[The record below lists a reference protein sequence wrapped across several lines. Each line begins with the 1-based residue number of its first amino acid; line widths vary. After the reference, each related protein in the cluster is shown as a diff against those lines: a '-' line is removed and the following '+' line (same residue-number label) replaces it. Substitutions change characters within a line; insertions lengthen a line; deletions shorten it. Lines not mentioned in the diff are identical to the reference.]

1 MNDIAR
7 GLSVGSVWAAAVRTR
22 GDHPFLVWLGAD
34 GSRREFSYH
43 EMDERINRVANALT
57 QIGVGARDLVAVQLR
72 NSHEFVTCLF
82 ALAKLGAV
90 TVPVALGA
98 SPAEVARMSAA
109 CPLAWTI
116 VDTSCVDVHR
126 ALRRADSAAGRR
138 ANPLIVVGGTGPDE
152 GTVDLAEVC
161 THASPLPPTVEPV
174 DSRALAELLYT
185 SGTTAEPKGVMVTQA
200 NLVFSGHYGVWETS
214 LRPDDR
220 LFTPMPAC
228 HSNFQM
234 AALMPVVVAGACL
247 ILAETYSASRFWEQ
261 VRHSDATVIQIISMI
276 VRTLLLQPP
285 NPLDSENR
293 VREAL
298 FFMGLSEAEKDAF
311 EQRFGVRLLNTYGS
325 TESIGWALTDPP
337 VGERR
342 WPSVGRPG
350 LGYEVGVFGAGGRE
364 LSAGEVGELRIKGTP
379 GTSLMAGYYDNP
391 AETQRVLLP
400 GGWLRTHDLGYRD
413 DDGWFYYV
421 GRDRDLIKRSGEN
434 ISAAE
439 LEQVL
444 TAHPEIAEAAVIGV
458 PDPIR
463 DEAVKAF
470 VRRVPGSVLSV
481 QDVVD
486 YCRRQVIDFKVPS
499 EVEFVDDFPR
509 TPSMKIEKRL
519 LRQAIP
525 GTQLHTEVEK

>member
-1 MNDIAR
+1 VNDIAT
-7 GLSVGSVWAAAVRTR
+7 GQSVGSVWAATVRTD
-22 GDHPFLVWLGAD
+22 GDRPFLVWLGAD
-34 GSRREFSYH
+34 GARQEFSYRQF
-43 EMDERINRVANALT
+43 DERINRAANALAT
-57 QIGVGARDLVAVQLR
+57 LGVGVRDLVAVQLR
-72 NSHEFVTCLF
+72 NSPDVVAYLF
-82 ALAKLGAV
+82 ALARLGAV
-90 TVPVALGA
+90 TVPIALCAGT
-98 SPAEVARMSAA
+98 AEVARVAA
-109 CPLAWTI
+109 SCRPAWTI
-116 VDTSCVDVHR
+116 VDASCAHAHR
-126 ALRRADSAAGRR
+126 ELRRGTPVAT
-138 ANPLIVVGGTGPDE
+138 PLLVVGGTGPDDDA
-152 GTVDLAEVC
+152 VDLDAAC
-161 THASPLPPTVEPV
+161 ASASPLAPTAAPV
-174 DSRALAELLYT
+174 DSGALAELLYT

-200 NLVFSGHYGVWETS
+200 NLVFSGHYGVWETG

-247 ILAETYSASRFWEQ
+247 VLAEAYSASRFWRQ
-261 VRHSDATVIQIISMI
+261 VRESDATVIQIISMI
-276 VRTLLLQPP
+276 VRTLLLQPADP
-285 NPLDSENR
+285 RDAENR

-298 FFMGLSEAEKDAF
+298 FFMGLSDAEKDAF
-311 EQRFGVRLLNTYGS
+311 ERRFGVRLLNTYGS

-350 LGYEVGVFGAGGRE
+350 LGYEVGIFGSGGHE
-364 LSAGEVGELRIKGTP
+364 LPVGQVGEIRIKGTP
-379 GTSLMAGYYDNP
+379 GTSIMAGYYGNP

-413 DDGWFYYV
+413 ADGWFYYV
-421 GRDRDLIKRSGEN
+421 GRDRDVIKRSGEN
-434 ISAAE
+434 ISTAE
-439 LEQVL
+439 VEQVL
-444 TAHPEIAEAAVIGV
+444 TAHPEIAEAAVVGV

-470 VRRVPGSVLSV
+470 VRRAPGSALSA
-481 QDVVD
+481 QAVVD
-486 YCRRQVIDFKVPS
+486 HCRHQLIEFKVPS

-525 GTQLHTEVEK
+525 ATPRHNEVER